1 MSRSETKFE
10 PTSLS
15 IPNPDLV
22 VVEDD
27 KPNWNLPDNRRIA
40 FHNFER
46 IMRYSIGIRAPRV
59 LPLTKRIDRRIG
71 DMPEVR
77 RITGTT
83 YFSAMVVAQDATV
96 LFEAYAPDFSPQQCH
111 SMQSISKSAMNLIL
125 GKLVEAK
132 VIDLSKK
139 VKHYLPEIGSG
150 YAEATVQQVLDM
162 DVINNFDENYDA
174 SYEYDTQA
182 DAPVG
187 YNREEI
193 ALGWRLPPEGEQQFS
208 SREFAASLVSNNT
221 INPTGYTEYRSPNT
235 DVLGWI
241 AERATGR
248 TLIEFLIEI
257 VEATGI
263 EGTYHIGL
271 DCSGVPQVAGGVCM
285 TARDMARYGL
295 LFARNGKGISGNNVG
310 SAQFIQETRNGR
322 GTKGTKSR
330 SYGYSNAT
338 FTNGRWLGHGGYGG
352 QFMLADPDT
361 GTAISFFSVLED
373 QHAFTDDYLPEIT
386 ECFEDIIRLYSNH
399 S

>member
-1 MSRSETKFE
+1 MPKSDIQFE
-10 PTSLS
+10 PTTLT

-22 VVEDD
+22 VVKDD
-27 KPNWNLPDNRRIA
+27 KPNWNLPDNRRRS
-40 FHNFER
+40 FHNFQTT
-46 IMRYSIGIRAPRV
+46 MRYSIGIRAPRV

-83 YFSAMVVAQDATV
+83 YFSAMVVARDATV
-96 LFEAYAPDFSPQQCH
+96 LFEAYAPDFTPEQCH
-111 SMQSISKSAMNLIL
+111 SMQSISKCVMNLIF
-125 GKLVEAK
+125 GRLVDNGS
-132 VIDLSKK
+132 IDLNQKIND
-139 VKHYLPEIGSG
+139 YIPEIGSG
-150 YAEATVQQVLDM
+150 YAEATIQQVLDM

-174 SYEYDTQA
+174 SYRYDSQA
-182 DAPVG
+182 GAPVG

-193 ALGWRLPPEGEQQFS
+193 ALGWRLPPEGEQQFG
-208 SREFAASLVSNNT
+208 SREFAASLVSDNV
-221 INPTGYTEYRSPNT
+221 INATGYTEYRSPNT
-235 DVLGWI
+235 DVLGWV

-248 TLIEFLIEI
+248 TPIEFLIEI
-257 VEATGI
+257 IEAAGI

-271 DCSGVPQVAGGVCM
+271 DCDGVPQFAGGACM

-295 LFARNGKGISGNNVG
+295 LFARNGKGVNGKNVG

-322 GTKGTKSR
+322 GTKGTKSQY
-330 SYGYSNAT
+330 YGYSNAT

-373 QHAFTDDYLPEIT
+373 RHAFTDDYLPEVT
-386 ECFEDIIRLYSNH
+386 QCFEEIIQLYSNI
-399 S
+399 

>member
-46 IMRYSIGIRAPRV
+46 IMRYSIGIRAPRI

-174 SYEYDTQA
+174 SYEYDPQA